1 MLDNDNS
8 LVYTHTSH
16 TMCVFSSTA
25 PTTPPF
31 DSRSSDSIAEEVS
44 VSRLRSSWCWLAGAD
59 ALGALGSTG
68 SSSSSNRCRMSPAQS
83 LRGHR
88 CNAGFTG
95 PNGGP
100 CTVSSGKDSVLE
112 PTTSPPRSTPE
123 PVAVEATPAPD
134 GTAQEQRVVVGV
146 RLAMTAQDFRA
157 KEASFLIFYHFIV
170 AGKRWRGGGA
180 GTQPLTA
187 AYLLK
192 KQTMESWK
200 T

>member
-1 MLDNDNS
+1 
-8 LVYTHTSH
+8 
-16 TMCVFSSTA
+16 MCVFSSTA